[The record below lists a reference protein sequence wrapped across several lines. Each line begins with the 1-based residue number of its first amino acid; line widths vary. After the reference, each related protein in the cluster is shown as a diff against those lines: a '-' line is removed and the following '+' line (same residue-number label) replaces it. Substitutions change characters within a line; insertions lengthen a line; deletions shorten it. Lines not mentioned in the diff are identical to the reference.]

1 MIYDIIYALM
11 AQEGREAALF
21 GDGAPLAHEAFE
33 RSLVGAA
40 FPELWF
46 ELPLAGDPWFDLHV
60 LTAREDV
67 SPNMTFAPDSFGG
80 CGDAFAWFA
89 QQERGVRQLA
99 LSYDV
104 SSGDIAHP
112 AVQLL
117 VGTDDPEC
125 HAGFLTA
132 AGRPDAAEAYRRFAA
147 RLPRGWFACYA
158 GVFPRRPEVDLR
170 VECIPDARL
179 QQAYAADSSLLKAD
193 LAQLGME
200 EFGDTLL
207 PRCQELAQQ
216 PFELEFQF
224 DVTRAGAAGST
235 FAASLRFGAPSEA
248 SSGSSFDPKG
258 AAGELMKLLE
268 SWGLADERWRLL
280 AGTMFAKRMARQGR
294 QGLLYAYPAF
304 IKLRWRN
311 GKPVDAKTY
320 LIAGVQQIASR
331 SSER

>member
-33 RSLVGAA
+33 RSLAGAA

-46 ELPLAGDPWFDLHV
+46 ELPLAGDPW
-60 LTAREDV
+60 
-67 SPNMTFAPDSFGG
+67 
-80 CGDAFAWFA
+80 
-89 QQERGVRQLA
+89 
-99 LSYDV
+99 
-104 SSGDIAHP
+104 
-112 AVQLL
+112 
-117 VGTDDPEC
+117 
-125 HAGFLTA
+125 
-132 AGRPDAAEAYRRFAA
+132 
-147 RLPRGWFACYA
+147 
-158 GVFPRRPEVDLR
+158 
-170 VECIPDARL
+170 
-179 QQAYAADSSLLKAD
+179 
-193 LAQLGME
+193 
-200 EFGDTLL
+200 
-207 PRCQELAQQ
+207 
-216 PFELEFQF
+216 F

-248 SSGSSFDPKG
+248 SSGSSFDPNG

-311 GKPVDAKTY
+311 GEPVDAKTY
-320 LIAGVQQIASR
+320 LIAGCSRLQAGLASVR
-331 SSER
+331 GVR